1 MAANRDVNRFFQ
13 RTKFLERTK
22 NFLCMMVS
30 LRKTNDGQTTWI
42 VERTK
47 KLQFF
52 KNELEKT
59 WVLLNKLFFFLQTFY
74 KTDVFYLNNEFI

>member
-1 MAANRDVNRFFQ
+1 VAANRDVNRFFQ

-59 WVLLNKLFFFLQTFY
+59 WVLLNKLFFFFKLFTKLTFF
-74 KTDVFYLNNEFI
+74 T

>member
-59 WVLLNKLFFFLQTFY
+59 WVLLNKLFFFFKLFTKLTFF
-74 KTDVFYLNNEFI
+74 T